1 VCDSESHICMCRAIQ
16 GLGLMDELAG
26 PRLYVV
32 VKKDMTARVEDIGTD
47 QVDICHLEMLLSVS
61 IFLS

>member
-1 VCDSESHICMCRAIQ
+1 
-16 GLGLMDELAG
+16 MDELAG